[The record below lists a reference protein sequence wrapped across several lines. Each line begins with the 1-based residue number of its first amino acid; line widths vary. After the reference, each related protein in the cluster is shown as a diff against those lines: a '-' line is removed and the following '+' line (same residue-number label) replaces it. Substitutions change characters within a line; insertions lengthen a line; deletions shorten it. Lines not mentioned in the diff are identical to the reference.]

1 MNHLQLKERALC
13 IAKPPQHFQLIFEEI
28 NGQPGEESLFVW
40 EDNQESIEVQLD
52 YDGIITRYAISKESY
67 EVPVDKEI
75 SQEERRKLADQ
86 FLLQYYPKASADL
99 TFYKSKLMD
108 EIEEFCYG
116 QLVMD
121 LPLANAGIF
130 LTLDKA
136 GNLVGLMNMGKL
148 QVPEIPKKL
157 VDKNALY
164 DNAKKHLRMRL
175 AIAEI
180 AGQLR
185 LIYELDD
192 VYPIYQA
199 DILEPVIYEHRCN
212 RHYDVLP
219 PLRANSSKSLEE
231 ILGIGSEMQVIDESR
246 YNNVK
251 RIVWAEGKEEGLY
264 EDTVHARTDTNTGQL
279 LAMRWFKER
288 QGNLQLNDE
297 EALQKAIAFLQLV
310 APEMYPYL
318 QLEIEER
325 VQSPR
330 FIFRLITAQN
340 IKTHFRV
347 AVAINYSTGDVE
359 SYHSGRIDMSKLH
372 QMPIIPTISA
382 QQAREIFLEHIDF
395 RLAWRMGNEMGSS
408 VLMYDCYD
416 QKTGQELG
424 YIDALDGTVI
434 TFQD

>member
-1 MNHLQLKERALC
+1 MNHQQLKERALC

-28 NGQPGEESLFVW
+28 NAQPGEESLFVW
-40 EDNQESIEVQLD
+40 EGDQESIEVQLD
-52 YDGIITRYAISKESY
+52 YNGTITSYAVSKESFG
-67 EVPVDKEI
+67 VPRDKEI
-75 SQEERRKLADQ
+75 SLEERRKLADQ
-86 FLLQYYPKASADL
+86 FLLQYYPDALADF
-99 TFYKSKLMD
+99 TFYKSKLID
-108 EIEEFCYG
+108 EVEEFCYG
-116 QLVMD
+116 QLVMN

-130 LTLDKA
+130 ITLDKA

-148 QVPEIPKKL
+148 QISEIPKKI

-175 AIAEI
+175 AITEI
-180 AGQLR
+180 AGQLH

-192 VYPIYQA
+192 VYPVYQA
-199 DILEPVIYEHRCN
+199 NILEPVIYEYKRKT
-212 RHYDVLP
+212 HYEVLP
-219 PLRANSSKSLEE
+219 PLRITSNKSLEE
-231 ILGIGSEMQVIDESR
+231 ILGIGSELQVIDESV

-251 RIVWAEGKEEGLY
+251 RIVWAEEQEEGLY
-264 EDTVHARTDTNTGQL
+264 EETVHVRIDINTGQL
-279 LAMRWFKER
+279 LGMRWFKER
-288 QGNLQLNDE
+288 QGNLHINDE
-297 EALQKAIAFLQLV
+297 EALQKAVAFLQLA

-318 QLEIEER
+318 QLEVEEK

-347 AVAINYSTGDVE
+347 AIMINYSTGDVE
-359 SYHSGRIDMSKLH
+359 SYHSGRIHMEALQ
-372 QMPIIPTISA
+372 QMPSIPAISA
-382 QQAREIFLEHIDF
+382 QQAKEIFLAHLDF

-416 QKTGQELG
+416 KKTGQELG

-434 TFQD
+434 TFRD